1 MAFSGV
7 VLSFFPESVS
17 ESLRFFFLAGSVLL
31 ENRIPR
37 CRWGIWICFFVMTLY
52 MLWFEI
58 KCIKT
63 YLIELN
69 MASMNPE
76 LSETLCGDLGVFGLL
91 SSDCRFLFSGMLSE
105 GRLLLLLLSL
115 SLFNVLE

>member
-1 MAFSGV
+1 
-7 VLSFFPESVS
+7 
-17 ESLRFFFLAGSVLL
+17 
-31 ENRIPR
+31 
-37 CRWGIWICFFVMTLY
+37 
-52 MLWFEI
+52 
-58 KCIKT
+58 
-63 YLIELN
+63 

-91 SSDCRFLFSGMLSE
+91 SSDCRFLFSGMLSV

>member
-7 VLSFFPESVS
+7 VLSFFPWSVS

-31 ENRIPR
+31 ENRM
-37 CRWGIWICFFVMTLY
+37 FYVMSFY

-58 KCIKT
+58 KQITIQCIIT
-63 YLIELN
+63 YFIELN

-91 SSDCRFLFSGMLSE
+91 SSDCRFLFSGMLSD